1 MLHKL
6 GLKTTSLKVKKKSGD
21 VELERSEHTQRLYPA
36 PHLCLR
42 LTALHI
48 QMDQAELWVIKKITF
63 DESFGFVA
71 SILILVFIFFTL
83 SSTMLWECNA
93 TVYWWS
99 TLTFKS

>member
-48 QMDQAELWVIKKITF
+48 QMDQAELWV
-63 DESFGFVA
+63 
-71 SILILVFIFFTL
+71 
-83 SSTMLWECNA
+83 M
-93 TVYWWS
+93 
-99 TLTFKS
+99 